1 MRRKNVRKIL
11 KTVLIV
17 CLPFYAVAIILYFL
31 SIISELILFSVIY
44 AGLLNII
51 NFAAATFAF
60 NWTLKKDNKN
70 FLIFNLGGMGVRLF
84 FLLLGVFILL
94 KFLKIDFYAFILVF
108 FVFYFI
114 FLIVEVY
121 NFHKTMESVK
131 RIKNI

>member
-1 MRRKNVRKIL
+1 MRKIL

-31 SIISELILFSVIY
+31 SIISELILLSVTY

-51 NFAAATFAF
+51 NFTAATFAF
-60 NWTLKKDNKN
+60 NWTLKKNNKK

-94 KFLKIDFYAFILVF
+94 KFLKIDFYAFILIF

-121 NFHKTMESVK
+121 NFHKTIESVK

>member
-1 MRRKNVRKIL
+1 MKKIL
-11 KTVLIV
+11 KTVLIIY
-17 CLPFYAVAIILYFL
+17 LPFYTAAIILFQFQV
-31 SIISELILFSVIY
+31 ISELVLVSAVY

-51 NFAAATFAF
+51 NFAAASAAF
-60 NWTLKKDNKN
+60 VWTLKKDNKK

-84 FLLLGVFILL
+84 FLLSGIFILL
-94 KFLKIDFYAFILVF
+94 NFLKIDFYAFILVF

-114 FLIVEVY
+114 FLFVEVY

>member
-1 MRRKNVRKIL
+1 VKKIL
-11 KTVLIV
+11 KSVLII
-17 CLPFYAVAIILYFL
+17 CLPFYIVAFILFQL
-31 SIISELILFSVIY
+31 QVIDQLILVSAVY

-51 NFAAATFAF
+51 NFVTASAAFI
-60 NWTLKKDNKN
+60 WTLKKDNKK

-84 FLLLGVFILL
+84 FLLLGIFILL